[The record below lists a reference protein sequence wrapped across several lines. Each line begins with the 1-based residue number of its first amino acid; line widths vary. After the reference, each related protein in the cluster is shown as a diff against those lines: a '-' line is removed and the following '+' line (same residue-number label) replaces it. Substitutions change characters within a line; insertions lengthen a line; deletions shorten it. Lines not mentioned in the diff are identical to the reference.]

1 MRASSHPPSLLELSE
16 FHQKKRATLFSS
28 SVFSEVEDSKTRT
41 TTTTTKE
48 KSIPNKKQN
57 FSVCSVP
64 AAAVNAGKEG
74 KSTSLQ
80 LQCQEKKLHMASC
93 CTNATTNVQNEGGI
107 AVLLFG
113 KPNLKKVKCQ
123 MQHRP
128 TAIGAAYNGIIPSI
142 QRPSV
147 AIALPTIR
155 QGTHN
160 SLPATRGR
168 RFGRQEVCD
177 EPGRQRRR
185 RQGVCDSIDG
195 TRVDRTFVRVLNK
208 RF

>member
-113 KPNLKKVKCQ
+113 KPNLKKVKYQ

-160 SLPATRGR
+160 SLPTTRGR

>member
-1 MRASSHPPSLLELSE
+1 MRASSHPPSLLELCE

-28 SVFSEVEDSKTRT
+28 RVFSEVEDSKTRT
-41 TTTTTKE
+41 TTTRE

-64 AAAVNAGKEG
+64 AAAANARKKG
-74 KSTSLQ
+74 KSTSLH
-80 LQCQEKKLHMASC
+80 LQCQEKNLHMASF
-93 CTNATTNVQNEGGI
+93 CTNASTNVQNEGGI
-107 AVLLFG
+107 AVLSFG
-113 KPNLKKVKCQ
+113 KPNLKKVKYQ

>member
-1 MRASSHPPSLLELSE
+1 MRASSHPPSLLELCE

-28 SVFSEVEDSKTRT
+28 RVFSEVEDSKTRT
-41 TTTTTKE
+41 TTTRE

-57 FSVCSVP
+57 FSICSVP
-64 AAAVNAGKEG
+64 AAAANARKEG
-74 KSTSLQ
+74 KSTSLH
-80 LQCQEKKLHMASC
+80 LQCQEKNLHMASC
-93 CTNATTNVQNEGGI
+93 CTNASTNVQNEGGI

-113 KPNLKKVKCQ
+113 KPNLKKVKYQ

-195 TRVDRTFVRVLNK
+195 TRFDRTFVRVLNK

>member
-1 MRASSHPPSLLELSE
+1 MRASSHPPSLLELCE

-28 SVFSEVEDSKTRT
+28 RVFSEVEDSKTKT
-41 TTTTTKE
+41 TTTRE

-64 AAAVNAGKEG
+64 AAAAKARKEG
-74 KSTSLQ
+74 KRTSLH
-80 LQCQEKKLHMASC
+80 LQCQEKNLHMASF
-93 CTNATTNVQNEGGI
+93 CTNASTNVQNEGGI
-107 AVLLFG
+107 AVLSFG
-113 KPNLKKVKCQ
+113 KPNLQKVKYQ

-128 TAIGAAYNGIIPSI
+128 TAIGAAYNGIILSI

>member
-1 MRASSHPPSLLELSE
+1 MSFIRRSE
-16 FHQKKRATLFSS
+16 PLCLVQEFFLKLKTAKQERQRQEKNQYQTRSKI
-28 SVFSEVEDSKTRT
+28 SVF
-41 TTTTTKE
+41 
-48 KSIPNKKQN
+48 
-57 FSVCSVP
+57 VP
-64 AAAVNAGKEG
+64 FQRRQQ
-74 KSTSLQ
+74 T
-80 LQCQEKKLHMASC
+80 QEKKGKVHLYTFNVKNLHMASC
-93 CTNATTNVQNEGGI
+93 CTNASTNVQNEGGI
-107 AVLLFG
+107 AVLSFG
-113 KPNLKKVKCQ
+113 KPNLKKVKYQ

>member
-1 MRASSHPPSLLELSE
+1 MRASSHPPSLLELCE

-28 SVFSEVEDSKTRT
+28 RVFSEVEDSKTRT
-41 TTTTTKE
+41 TTTRE

-64 AAAVNAGKEG
+64 AAAAKARKEG
-74 KSTSLQ
+74 KRTSLH
-80 LQCQEKKLHMASC
+80 LQCQEKNLHMASF
-93 CTNATTNVQNEGGI
+93 CTNASTNVQNEGGI
-107 AVLLFG
+107 AVLSFG
-113 KPNLKKVKCQ
+113 KPNLQKVKYQ

-128 TAIGAAYNGIIPSI
+128 TAIGAAYNGIILSI

>member
-1 MRASSHPPSLLELSE
+1 MRASSHPPSLLELCE

-28 SVFSEVEDSKTRT
+28 RVFSEVEDSKTRT
-41 TTTTTKE
+41 TTTRE

-64 AAAVNAGKEG
+64 AAAANARKEG
-74 KSTSLQ
+74 KSTSLH
-80 LQCQEKKLHMASC
+80 LQCQEKNFHMASF
-93 CTNATTNVQNEGGI
+93 CTNASTNVQNEGGI
-107 AVLLFG
+107 AVLSFG
-113 KPNLKKVKCQ
+113 KPNLKKVKYQ

>member
-1 MRASSHPPSLLELSE
+1 MRASSHPPSLLELCE

-28 SVFSEVEDSKTRT
+28 RVFSEVEDSKTRT
-41 TTTTTKE
+41 TTTRE

-64 AAAVNAGKEG
+64 AAAANARKEG
-74 KSTSLQ
+74 KSTSLN
-80 LQCQEKKLHMASC
+80 LQCQEKNLHMASC
-93 CTNATTNVQNEGGI
+93 CTNASTNVQNEGGI
-107 AVLLFG
+107 AVLSFG
-113 KPNLKKVKCQ
+113 KPNLKKVKYQ